1 MNLDFLKQDNW
12 PKLGSGSHSQSTR
25 DIHNWFSQLSSA
37 FLELFERVKNLET
50 QKKTNDSQKQ
60 LTALNQ
66 VLIAG

>member
-1 MNLDFLKQDNW
+1 MNLDFLEQDNW

-25 DIHNWFSQLSSA
+25 DIHNWCSQLSSA
-37 FLELFERVKNLET
+37 FLELFERFL
-50 QKKTNDSQKQ
+50 NDSQKQ